1 MKRFTILFIFLACA
15 VTALAQQTENPLS
28 KTRWKGM
35 VNVPDPIASIIIFD
49 TATATIKE
57 ASSGEFIEEISYTIE
72 NNVLTLKK
80 IEGSSPCPTNQIAKI
95 TITIVDKQLTLKVI
109 SDECPLRGVA
119 FNDEKGTPYVWTKE

>member
-1 MKRFTILFIFLACA
+1 MKHFTILFILLVST

-28 KTRWKGM
+28 KTRWKGT
-35 VNVPDPIASIIIFD
+35 VNVPDPIAAIIIFD

-57 ASSGEFIEEISYTIE
+57 ASSGEFIEEISYTLE

-80 IEGSSPCPTNQIAKI
+80 TEGSSPCTTNQIAKI
-95 TITIVDKQLTLKVI
+95 AISIIDRQLTLKVI

-119 FNDEKGTPYVWTKE
+119 FNDEKGTPYVWNKE